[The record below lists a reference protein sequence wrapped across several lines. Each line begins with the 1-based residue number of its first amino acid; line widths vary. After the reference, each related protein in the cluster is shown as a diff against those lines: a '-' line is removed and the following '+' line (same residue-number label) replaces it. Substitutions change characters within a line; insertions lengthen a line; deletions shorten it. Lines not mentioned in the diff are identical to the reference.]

1 MKKIKQIVPRQ
12 ILLLDPEIHAPYI
25 SATDAA
31 RLTRIGETAVRS
43 LELRRFG
50 KRIYVKVSHFNDFI
64 LNGEEAT
71 ENARK

>member
-25 SATDAA
+25 STTDAA

-43 LELRRFG
+43 LELQIR
-50 KRIYVKVSHFNDFI
+50 KTDYVKVSHFNDFI

-71 ENARK
+71 ENAQ